1 MERARSGGESEEEE
15 RARRRG
21 RRRRSRRMGKEG
33 VVGACVDAISSS
45 MLAMPRCSPAFSFC
59 AAELTEATSATW
71 CR

>member
-1 MERARSGGESEEEE
+1 MGE
-15 RARRRG
+15 
-21 RRRRSRRMGKEG
+21 EG